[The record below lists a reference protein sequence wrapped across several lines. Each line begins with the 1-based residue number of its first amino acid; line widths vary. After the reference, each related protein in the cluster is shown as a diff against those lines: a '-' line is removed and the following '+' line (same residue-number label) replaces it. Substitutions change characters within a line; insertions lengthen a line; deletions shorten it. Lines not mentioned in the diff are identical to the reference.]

1 MQNPN
6 IENTL
11 KDMTFC
17 HLLKKLNVLKK
28 LVDPATKTGADARK
42 TASKR
47 VVKKSAEATQ
57 D

>member
-1 MQNPN
+1 
-6 IENTL
+6 
-11 KDMTFC
+11 MTFFFF
-17 HLLKKLNVLKK
+17 LKKLNVLKK